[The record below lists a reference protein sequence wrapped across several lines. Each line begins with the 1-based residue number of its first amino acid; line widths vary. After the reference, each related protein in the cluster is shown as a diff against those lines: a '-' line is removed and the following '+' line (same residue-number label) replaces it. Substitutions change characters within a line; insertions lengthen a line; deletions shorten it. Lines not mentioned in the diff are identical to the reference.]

1 VRPYVTA
8 ADGRTAVARVTVTGV
23 PEAAPAVLLSANF
36 MPPKARADKKL
47 TLTAAVTH
55 PAPTAVSWSV
65 ASAPLDAA
73 TCQPAP
79 ECGLSPKA
87 PDICD
92 ANTVSTTGC
101 SGGVLQLR
109 GGVLQPGRY
118 IFTAAVSP
126 RSGGGASSSATIE
139 VVVNS
144 APTDGILST
153 APTTGQELVS
163 TFRLKV
169 VGFADPDAPI
179 TYEFGYLL
187 NAASLG
193 ESAAVANLFR
203 PISPMGSAYSLESLL
218 PAAAAESAVR
228 VRDASGAAALAHMP
242 VAVQPFAAGPPR
254 CYPPRHRHAV

>member
-1 VRPYVTA
+1 LRRYI
-8 ADGRTAVARVTVTGV
+8 
-23 PEAAPAVLLSANF
+23 
-36 MPPKARADKKL
+36 
-47 TLTAAVTH
+47 
-55 PAPTAVSWSV
+55 V

-87 PDICD
+87 PDVCD
-92 ANTVSTTGC
+92 AQTVSTTGC
-101 SGGVLQLR
+101 SGSGGVLQLR

-169 VGFADPDAPI
+169 VGFADPDPPI

-187 NAASLG
+187 NTAGSG
-193 ESAAVANLFR
+193 DSAAVVDNVFR

-242 VAVQPFAAGPPR
+242 VAVQPFAVGPPR
-254 CYPPRHRHAV
+254 CFPPRH